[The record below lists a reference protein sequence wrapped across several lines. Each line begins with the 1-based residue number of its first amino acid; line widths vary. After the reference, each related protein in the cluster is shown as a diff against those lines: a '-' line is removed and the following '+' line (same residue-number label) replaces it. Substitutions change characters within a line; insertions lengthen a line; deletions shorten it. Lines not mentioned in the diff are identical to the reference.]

1 MQNKKLR
8 SMKSL
13 APSIFAA
20 AALLAIAAPASAQ
33 LAKGQDGPIDITAD
47 EFEVV
52 QSSCRSTWTGNAEAL
67 QGDARLRAST
77 LRAFMQPKAS
87 GKPGSTENS
96 CGDLLRLEAEGSVY
110 YVTPQQ
116 RVRGDAAVYDATT
129 ETIVMTG
136 DVVAVQDQ
144 NVLRGARMVF
154 NSKTGEGK
162 MTGSSRGK
170 NAAGRP
176 RAVLYPSKKTT
187 P

>member
-1 MQNKKLR
+1 
-8 SMKSL
+8 MKSL
-13 APSIFAA
+13 AASSLFAA
-20 AALLAIAAPASAQ
+20 AALAFAAPAAAQ

-52 QSSCRSTWTGNAEAL
+52 QSSCRSTWSGNAEAL
-67 QGDARLRAST
+67 QGNARLRANV
-77 LRAFMQPKAS
+77 LRAFMESKPKA
-87 GKPGSTENS
+87 GSSDNA
-96 CGDLLRLEAEGSVY
+96 CGELIRIEAEGGVY

-116 RVRGDAAVYDATT
+116 RVRGDAATYDARS

-144 NVLRGARMVF
+144 NVLRGARMVI
-154 NSKTGEGK
+154 NAQTGEGK
-162 MTGSSRGK
+162 MTGSAKGR

-176 RAVLYPSKKTT
+176 RGVLYPAKKAT